1 MTTYNIE
8 SAVTELQRMYHK
20 RMIDFKQY
28 SQQHALLYHM
38 YANFEGENHV
48 VTSKTFADPR
58 QQPHGDRVDSL
69 ERRQRD
75 YTLQG
80 RRGYAVESPADAA
93 LYQSFRV

>member
-1 MTTYNIE
+1 MITYDIKE
-8 SAVTELQRMYHK
+8 AVTELQRMYHK

-48 VTSKTFADPR
+48 VTSKTFAAQR

-69 ERRQRD
+69 ERRQCD

-80 RRGYAVESPADAA
+80 RRGYAVESPADASIH
-93 LYQSFRV
+93 QSFRV